1 MKKNR
6 KIIYLSLLVTF
17 GIVLHA
23 VENTIPFPF
32 PFPVPGA
39 KLGLANIISLVTLV
53 IYGLSEGLAVNVLRC
68 IIGSLITG
76 SVSALL
82 YSLSGAVTSTLLMLI
97 AYKYFGN
104 TFSLIGISVLGGVA
118 HHITQVLVASLFLST
133 WGLFIYV
140 PFLMIVGLIT
150 GVFTGIAATF
160 VKRHLV
166 AIIER
171 PNIA

>member
-97 AYKYFGN
+97 AY
-104 TFSLIGISVLGGVA
+104 
-118 HHITQVLVASLFLST
+118 
-133 WGLFIYV
+133 
-140 PFLMIVGLIT
+140 
-150 GVFTGIAATF
+150 
-160 VKRHLV
+160 
-166 AIIER
+166 
-171 PNIA
+171 